1 MFGGG
6 KVTRFCLLALGL
18 VSAGILSSCG
28 NGVSFAQRESPAN
41 QFKDYRPENRNNS
54 DVLGIGEPMSAK
66 QARANATFT
75 MKGEYDLEAVMNKVA
90 GTYNVAVRWGNGV
103 RKNSRHDV
111 LINSLAFDEM
121 RSYVEDNFNV
131 QIIREG
137 ARRLLVL
144 PSASE
149 PRLTSFSPG
158 DNVTLGAALKG
169 LAQQCSYNLVI
180 NENKEKLSTTHVSTH
195 LKNVTCF
202 DAFEALLNPQGL
214 SLVSQGDYYT
224 IGGLPQREWTLNLY
238 EPERTEEL
246 TVNYSSSFSGGA
258 GGSSSSGGIS
268 SGSSG
273 SSSGSTSNTSG
284 GSNNVSIKYDRNLWT
299 ELEGDLNQLLASSCE
314 GMGGTA
320 GASSPAATPAAPS
333 SAPGATP
340 SLLPPPVVNG
350 ANGSSTGG
358 ATPAAVPTPPS
369 PVGFHQSNPAASA
382 AAPSC
387 GYVRINRAVGLV
399 QMRGPLN
406 ALNQADQIIQR
417 VADIASRRL
426 LLEARVVAV
435 TRDRSYDQDGKLRFG
450 RRGNGATT
458 SIGSGS
464 SITSAISNELA
475 SITSSAAGASTN
487 LYGISVQKLNLDAVM
502 GMLESY
508 GTTYELMHPIME
520 LMDRQRATLI
530 DGRNEKYFIIQS
542 TSTTGTATTTSASV
556 DERDQFVGLQ
566 FSASAQ
572 ISDDPNEPHTIS
584 LQIPITSIVKTVDIP
599 NPNYDGTNGSPIS
612 GQAPV
617 ASTRLIDQKVR
628 IRDGEIKVIGG
639 LTRTLATDN
648 ESGLPIIRQ
657 ISGLGKLF
665 NTEGITYEQV
675 EFVVLLQVK
684 RLS

>member
-54 DVLGIGEPMSAK
+54 DVIGIGEPMSAK

-75 MKGEYDLEAVMNKVA
+75 MKGEYDLEAVMNKIA

-137 ARRLLVL
+137 SRRLLVL

-149 PRLTSFSPG
+149 PRLSSFSPG

-180 NENKEKLSTTHVSTH
+180 NENKEKLATTHVSTH

-214 SLVSQGDYYT
+214 SLISQGDYYT

-238 EPERTEEL
+238 EPQRTEEL
-246 TVNYSSSFSGGA
+246 TVNYSSSFSGSDA
-258 GGSSSSGGIS
+258 GGSSGGTSG
-268 SGSSG
+268 G
-273 SSSGSTSNTSG
+273 SSSGGSGTSTNTSG
-284 GSNNVSIKYDRNLWT
+284 GSNNVTIKYDRNLWSD
-299 ELEGDLNQLLASSCE
+299 LEGDLNQLLASTCE
-314 GMGGTA
+314 GMGSSTGSPA
-320 GASSPAATPAAPS
+320 VASSSPA
-333 SAPGATP
+333 SAPTTTP

-350 ANGSSTGG
+350 ANGGSTTG
-358 ATPAAVPTPPS
+358 AAPTVPTPPS
-369 PVGFHQSNPAASA
+369 PVGFHQANSASPAAS
-382 AAPSC
+382 PSC

-399 QMRGPLN
+399 QMRGPLA

-450 RRGNGATT
+450 RRGNGATVGV
-458 SIGSGS
+458 GSGG
-464 SITSAISNELA
+464 SITSSLSNELA
-475 SITSSAAGASTN
+475 SIASSASGASTS
-487 LYGISVQKLNLDAVM
+487 LYGVSVQKLNLDVVM

-508 GTTYELMHPIME
+508 GTTYELMHPMME

-530 DGRNEKYFIIQS
+530 DGRNEKYFVIQS
-542 TSTTGTATTTSASV
+542 TSTTGTATTTASSV
-556 DERDQFVGLQ
+556 EERDQFVGLQ

-599 NPNYDGTNGSPIS
+599 NPNYDGTNGSPTS

-617 ASTRLIDQKVR
+617 AATRLIDQKVR

-684 RLS
+684 RLT